1 MVQQCNATII
11 RRNILANMPV
21 FANPAELGEYD
32 PLTVSYYTEVVVPSL
47 WPSIVGVAVFGV
59 MLLGFVVWRCWK
71 LCGCRTRKK
80 QHVMGPLPFD
90 VNQEGGCVPRIKDYT
105 DKKQVSMIA
114 SSSSL
119 SSSKAVRGGGL
130 RSEKNILMICV
141 FIMMCGVVGSCIY
154 GIVSTEHNVVSNA
167 VDVIETSGR
176 GYVQSVLEDVRETI
190 DTGAN
195 LDATLSSIQSMS
207 QDIIDS
213 GLNGKV
219 TSVLSSIQQQL
230 RDILE
235 TAQDGVDRVE
245 NDVVVR
251 IDEFIEEYE
260 PQVQQYNTYRSA
272 VMYVLYSLCMVL
284 AMCVFVNALVT
295 WPFLHSL
302 SIFLLL
308 CLMIINF
315 AAVVAYTAGIKV
327 GSDTCQNI
335 EPFII
340 DQVDDPAAS
349 SVLRYYF
356 NGEGTVYDVVQQ
368 AANVDIQDVVQTV
381 TDTKQSVESLIQGVP
396 LTSALQAE
404 VATALQQADMMLESI
419 DSAVEK
425 IQAEAV
431 MTGPYTE
438 VRGFL
443 CCDTLDTVGDI
454 WLSMI
459 LMGCFTFVMLLFAFC
474 IVHRFDS
481 LHLER
486 WYGRY
491 TPPKRAFI

>member
-11 RRNILANMPV
+11 RRNILGNMPV
-21 FANPAELGEYD
+21 FSNPAEYPGEYD

-59 MLLGFVVWRCWK
+59 MLLGFILWRCWR
-71 LCGCRTRKK
+71 LCGCRTRRKN
-80 QHVMGPLPFD
+80 HAMGPLPFD
-90 VNQEGGCVPRIKDYT
+90 VNKEGGCVPRVKEYAE
-105 DKKQVSMIA
+105 KKQVSMIA

-119 SSSKAVRGGGL
+119 VTHHGSGI
-130 RSEKNILMICV
+130 RSGKNILMGCV
-141 FIMMCGVVGSCIY
+141 FVMMCGVVGSCIY

-176 GYVQSVLEDVRETI
+176 GYIQSVLEDVRETI
-190 DTGAN
+190 DSGAR
-195 LDATLSSIQSMS
+195 LDAMLSSIQTLS
-207 QDIIDS
+207 QGSIDP
-213 GLNGKV
+213 GLAGQV
-219 TSVLSSIQQQL
+219 TTVLSSIQQQL
-230 RDILE
+230 RDILQ

-260 PQVQQYNTYRSA
+260 PQIQQYNTYRSA

-284 AMCVFVNALVT
+284 AMCVFVNAIVT

-308 CLMIINF
+308 CLMVINF

-368 AANVDIQDVVQTV
+368 AANLDIQDIQQTIR
-381 TDTKQSVESLIQGVP
+381 DTKQSVESLTQGVA
-396 LTSALQAE
+396 LTPELQGQ
-404 VATALQQADMMLESI
+404 VSMALQQADVMLESI
-419 DSAVEK
+419 DSAVGK
-425 IQAEAV
+425 IEAEAV
-431 MTGPYTE
+431 MTGPYVQ

-459 LMGCFTFVMLLFAFC
+459 LMGSFTFVMLLIAFC
-474 IVHRFDS
+474 IVHRFDG
-481 LHLER
+481 LPLKR
-486 WYGRY
+486 WYRRY
-491 TPPKRAFI
+491 TPPRRTFI